1 MFPLFMFHRIF
12 QLNCKFKRLAVSS
25 QQNITLLLKMKPNNG
40 KEKFFQTNK
49 CKPMSLNVG
58 TNLFDSHFKSSNVS
72 LSVANIKIKRCEK
85 VFYPLVLNLE
95 RTAVFQRYNNNII
108 QPKYRFAAQNIPGLA
123 LLLFKSM

>member
-1 MFPLFMFHRIF
+1 MFHRIF

-25 QQNITLLLKMKPNNG
+25 QQNMTLLLKMKPNNG

-49 CKPMSLNVG
+49 CKRMSLNVG

-72 LSVANIKIKRCEK
+72 L
-85 VFYPLVLNLE
+85 LVLNLE